1 MGSSA
6 PVQAPVVEEEADL
19 ESMDNHSSPAPEKAN
34 NTKNQRKLSPGMKA
48 LIIMMMKMPDQAVLA
63 KHKCLFIVLC
73 IVVELAGQGSAI
85 SRATPSSSIN
95 YPVPPSSISSMS
107 VWSKKSISMKAGLFT
122 MAFASKEAMVVLLPS
137 PIKKMTKNKTANV

>member
-1 MGSSA
+1 MEGLLSMGPTLSSLNA
-6 PVQAPVVEEEADL
+6 EEIY
-19 ESMDNHSSPAPEKAN
+19 SCIIGS
-34 NTKNQRKLSPGMKA
+34 KLTA
-48 LIIMMMKMPDQAVLA
+48 VLPDQAVLA
-63 KHKCLFIVLC
+63 KHKCLFWQTRLLC

-95 YPVPPSSISSMS
+95 YPVPPSSIPSMS